1 VSWSSARYS
10 LYAPVYDLL
19 AFPLRRARRR
29 ALGIADIPEGASVLV
44 VGVGT
49 GLDLP
54 LLPASC
60 TVTAVDL
67 SGTMLK
73 LAERRARKRDG
84 LDVKFHAMDVQ
95 DLAFPD
101 NSFDFVVVH
110 LIAAVVPDGRAC
122 VAEACR
128 TLKPGGGM
136 SLFDKFR
143 SEEAEQVSILRKL
156 VGVPSRFFFSDI
168 NRRAGDLVAGLPLEA
183 IDDAPVAFGGLF
195 HAWLFRKLAV

>member
-1 VSWSSARYS
+1 MSWNSTRYS
-10 LYAPVYDLL
+10 IYAPIYDVL

-29 ALGIADIPEGASVLV
+29 AVALAHIPDGASILV

-54 LLPASC
+54 LLPPSC

-67 SGTMLK
+67 SGTMLN
-73 LAERRARKRDG
+73 LAKRRAAKYRRMVD
-84 LDVKFHAMDVQ
+84 FQRMDVQ

-101 NSFDFVVVH
+101 ERFDVVVVH

-128 TLKPGGGM
+128 ALKPGGRL

-143 SEEAEQVSILRKL
+143 SDQAEQVSPIRKIL
-156 VGVPSRFFFSDI
+156 GVPSRFFFSDI
-168 NRRAGDLVAGLPLEA
+168 NRRAGDLVEGLPLEP
-183 IDDAPVAFGGLF
+183 IGNRPVAFGGLF
-195 HAWLFRKLAV
+195 HAWVFRKTSG

>member
-1 VSWSSARYS
+1 MSWSSARYS
-10 LYAPVYDLL
+10 LYAPVYDVL

-29 ALGIADIPEGASVLV
+29 ALVLADIPEGASVLV

-73 LAERRARKRDG
+73 LAERRAEQHGRQVDFRK
-84 LDVKFHAMDVQ
+84 MDVQ

-101 NSFDFVVVH
+101 DSFDFVVVH

-143 SEEAEQVSILRKL
+143 PEEAEQVSPLRKVL
-156 VGVPSRFFFSDI
+156 GVPSRFFFSDI

-183 IDDAPVAFGGLF
+183 INDAPVAFGGLF
-195 HAWLFRKLAV
+195 HAWLFRKQEA